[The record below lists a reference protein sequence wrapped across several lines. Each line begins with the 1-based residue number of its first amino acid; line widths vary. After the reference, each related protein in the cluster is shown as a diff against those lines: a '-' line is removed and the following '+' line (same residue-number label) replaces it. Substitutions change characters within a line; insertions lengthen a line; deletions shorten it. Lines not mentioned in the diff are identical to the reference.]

1 MNRKQQIARVQ
12 FCVAVH
18 LRKVE
23 GKKMEMVVFIV
34 YCVLSYWAVGQT
46 IYANK
51 IQIGSMKDIF
61 LTRFVLGV
69 LLGLIL
75 IPVAILKKL
84 FIH

>member
-1 MNRKQQIARVQ
+1 
-12 FCVAVH
+12 
-18 LRKVE
+18 
-23 GKKMEMVVFIV
+23 MEMIVFILC
-34 YCVLSYWAVGQT
+34 CVLSYWAVGQT

-51 IQIGSMKDIF
+51 IQIGSLKDIF